1 MKKITFVLTFLLS
14 IFGYSQIISGE
25 IFNQDKKPIS
35 GARIGVENTDFGD
48 LSDENGNFQIDLTN
62 FDKNSSLKIYV
73 SEFQPYN
80 IKISDFLNSDRKIIL
95 TEKVINIEPININPK
110 KYKFKNFGTSNS
122 KTNYC
127 GYDSEN
133 KDRLFREY
141 AIKVANKKH
150 LKIKRINVNI
160 VDDSFINSATLIFD
174 IQGSK
179 NGFPDDQKSLTN
191 ETLKLTFSKN
201 DIKNK
206 MISLDVS
213 EQNIWTNEDFFVL
226 VRVDENLKGR
236 LYFGGNIFAFSKDTY
251 YRNYF
256 GKWNKFSTGEPSI
269 NVDVQIEK

>member
-35 GARIGVENTDFGD
+35 GARIGIENTDFGD

-80 IKISDFLNSDRKIIL
+80 IKISDFLNSDRKIVL

-141 AIKVANKKH
+141 AIKVENKKH

-174 IQGSK
+174 NKRKK

>member
-141 AIKVANKKH
+141 AIKVENKKH

-179 NGFPDDQKSLTN
+179 NSFPDDQKSLTN